1 MSQQVREMFSS
12 IATRYDVTNV
22 VLSFGIDRSWRDEV
36 VKTAR
41 TGPGMR
47 VLDCATGTGD
57 LALAFRRTGAEVV
70 GTDFCA
76 PMLEPAREKARAAG
90 LELTFEVAD
99 AMALPYSDRSFDVAS
114 ISFGI
119 RNVDDPVTCLRE
131 MARVVK
137 PGGQVLVLEFG
148 QPRGLWG
155 ALYRFYSRVVMPAVG
170 GLLTGNRAAYQY
182 LPRTAAAFPAGER
195 FLELMD
201 GAGVFRERSARA
213 LTGGITW
220 LYRGVVAGTDQ
231 QRGDS
236 PGVIGSGG

>member
-1 MSQQVREMFSS
+1 MSEQVREMFSS

-22 VLSFGIDRSWRDEV
+22 VLSFGVDRWWRHV
-36 VKTAR
+36 TVRTAR

-76 PMLEPAREKARAAG
+76 PMLGPAREKARAAG
-90 LELTFEVAD
+90 LDVTFEVAD
-99 AMALPYSDRSFDVAS
+99 AMALPYPDGSFDVAS

-119 RNVDDPVTCLRE
+119 RNVDDPVRCLRE

-148 QPRGLWG
+148 QPHGLWG
-155 ALYRFYSRVVMPAVG
+155 ALYRLYSRVVMPVVG

-182 LPRTAAAFPAGER
+182 LPRTAAAFPAGQR
-195 FLELMD
+195 FLEVMD
-201 GAGVFRERSARA
+201 RSGAFRERSAQP
-213 LTGGITW
+213 LSGGITW
-220 LYRGVVAGTDQ
+220 LYRGVVAG
-231 QRGDS
+231 
-236 PGVIGSGG
+236 

>member
-1 MSQQVREMFSS
+1 MSEQVRQMFSS

-22 VLSFGIDRSWRDEV
+22 VLSFGIDRWWRHV
-36 VKTAR
+36 TVKTAR

-76 PMLEPAREKARAAG
+76 PMLDPAREKARAAG
-90 LELTFEVAD
+90 LDVTFEVAD
-99 AMALPYSDRSFDVAS
+99 AMALPYPDGSFDVSS

-119 RNVDDPVTCLRE
+119 RNVDDPVQCLRE
-131 MARVVK
+131 MA
-137 PGGQVLVLEFG
+137 
-148 QPRGLWG
+148 
-155 ALYRFYSRVVMPAVG
+155 RVVMPAVG
-170 GLLTGNRAAYQY
+170 GLLTGNKAAYQY

-201 GAGVFRERSARA
+201 GSKAFRARSARPF
-213 LTGGITW
+213 TGGITW
-220 LYRGVVAGTDQ
+220 LYRGVVAG
-231 QRGDS
+231 
-236 PGVIGSGG
+236 